1 MIRRLLISFAS
12 ARRASAMALAILSA
26 LGISCSTF
34 AVAAATVNGDK
45 ITESE
50 VERQLGVLRSDPV
63 FGEALRTDPDERGNG
78 RRTILTRLIYSAVAE
93 QQARRFGI
101 TPTRGQIER
110 LLEQRAQQE
119 GLSVSEFLEA
129 QNLTQ
134 AEGHSIAE
142 QLVREFA
149 LQDRVLRGIR
159 LDDDE
164 VRAQYEQNEQAF
176 AEAHLERITVKTEQ
190 DARDV
195 LEQLN
200 GGEDFDALASE
211 LSIDDSAQDGGD
223 LGYVALARLAPEA
236 QNAVSAAVVGGVTD
250 PVQTA
255 SGFEVIH
262 VIDRRIKPFE
272 EAEEE
277 IRSSLAE
284 SQRQERYAQWLAE
297 RVRKAKIVVNPK
309 YGVFDREQAQVVA
322 ETSELQP

>member
-1 MIRRLLISFAS
+1 MIRRLLIP
-12 ARRASAMALAILSA
+12 LAILSA

-134 AEGHSIAE
+134 AEGQSIAE